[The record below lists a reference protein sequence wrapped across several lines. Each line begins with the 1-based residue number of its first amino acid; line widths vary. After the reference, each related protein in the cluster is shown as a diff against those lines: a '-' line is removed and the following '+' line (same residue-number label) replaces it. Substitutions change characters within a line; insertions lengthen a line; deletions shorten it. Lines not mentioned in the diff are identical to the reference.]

1 MYTYLTELRRWKI
14 SEKQTCWNLWSKPV
28 VTQILLYGMTV
39 FCKCHLQ
46 FQLFYSQTLL
56 CFLFEKTYHAIC
68 KTNKTNQQNITTTCY
83 KKDSLA
89 VLSEFSS

>member
-14 SEKQTCWNLWSKPV
+14 SEKQTRWNFRSQPV

-46 FQLFYSQTLL
+46 FQLFYSQKLL
-56 CFLFEKTYHAIC
+56 CFLFEKAYHAIC
-68 KTNKTNQQNITTTCY
+68 KTNKTNQQNLNNLLQ
-83 KKDSLA
+83 KRF
-89 VLSEFSS
+89 LSSAE